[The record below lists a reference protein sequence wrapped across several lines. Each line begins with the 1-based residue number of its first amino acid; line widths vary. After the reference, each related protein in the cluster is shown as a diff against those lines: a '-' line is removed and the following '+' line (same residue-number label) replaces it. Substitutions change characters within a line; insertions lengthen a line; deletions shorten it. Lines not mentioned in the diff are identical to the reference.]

1 MKITNKMLNKF
12 CAKLQKLEDEI
23 QEIADACENGEGE
36 GEEAETLWTAHS
48 DIMSARQTLDG
59 F

>member
-23 QEIADACENGEGE
+23 QEIADTCENGEGE
-36 GEEAETLWTAHS
+36 GGKAEALWTARG

>member
-1 MKITNKMLNKF
+1 MKTKKTLNKF

-23 QEIADACENGEGE
+23 QEIADECTPAEGE
-36 GEEAETLWTAHS
+36 TDMAETLWTAHS
-48 DIMSARQTLDG
+48 DIISARQTLDE